1 MVYGLPE
8 GEILDSQ
15 FDIAFTGGSGHPDS
29 DFQRND
35 LGVIPNIV
43 T

>member
-15 FDIAFTGGSGHPDS
+15 FDIAFPCGSAI
-29 DFQRND
+29 QTRND

>member
-8 GEILDSQ
+8 VEILDSQ
-15 FDIAFTGGSGHPDS
+15 FDIAFARGSGHLDS
-29 DFQRND
+29 DLNRDD
-35 LGVIPNIV
+35 LGVIPNTV